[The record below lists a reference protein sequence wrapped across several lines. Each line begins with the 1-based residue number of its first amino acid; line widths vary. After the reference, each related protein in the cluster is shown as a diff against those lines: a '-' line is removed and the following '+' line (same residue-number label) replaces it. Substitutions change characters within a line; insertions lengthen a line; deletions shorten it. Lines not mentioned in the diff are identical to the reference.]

1 MKPPSKFTL
10 TLSVGFKINKK
21 RPNSDKK
28 ITQDNILISLRV
40 VLLILASVMLK
51 GNLPYLKTTKRAD
64 DLMDLSGIFKCV

>member
-21 RPNSDKK
+21 KRPNPDKK

-51 GNLPYLKTTKRAD
+51 ANPYLKTTKRAD